1 MDDWIGLAHLE
12 RVRLFTKGFRERVL
26 TVEEIEASL
35 PPGSLSAM
43 ERWLFYYSLRAAEID
58 VRGEQPASVQPPPS
72 RAKGH

>member
-1 MDDWIGLAHLE
+1 M
-12 RVRLFTKGFRERVL
+12 KGFRERVL

-35 PPGSLSAM
+35 PAGSLSAL

-58 VRGEQPASVQPPPS
+58 VRGEQPGPRKPPPS